1 MLIQNSNHRSC
12 GIRPICTIPC
22 NSRSP
27 ACVCTYP
34 WAKSN
39 ELEYTLNGEE
49 EGEGEV
55 HVGENVDQHERRA
68 VKLVVG
74 PDSQISI
81 YAHIH
86 VVFMYIMYGGKIWFI
101 TVAPDK
107 AYVHISAFFPM
118 SFGKIFA
125 TIFPWY
131 RNIWIEISIEQFNQ
145 SIKSDIKVI
154 ELSINQNELNA
165 LTLVLNFKQ
174 TNNPKMS

>member
-1 MLIQNSNHRSC
+1 
-12 GIRPICTIPC
+12 
-22 NSRSP
+22 
-27 ACVCTYP
+27 
-34 WAKSN
+34 
-39 ELEYTLNGEE
+39 
-49 EGEGEV
+49 
-55 HVGENVDQHERRA
+55 
-68 VKLVVG
+68 
-74 PDSQISI
+74 
-81 YAHIH
+81 
-86 VVFMYIMYGGKIWFI
+86 MYGGKIWFI

-107 AYVHISAFFPM
+107 AYVQIAAFFPM

-174 TNNPKMS
+174 TNKPKMS